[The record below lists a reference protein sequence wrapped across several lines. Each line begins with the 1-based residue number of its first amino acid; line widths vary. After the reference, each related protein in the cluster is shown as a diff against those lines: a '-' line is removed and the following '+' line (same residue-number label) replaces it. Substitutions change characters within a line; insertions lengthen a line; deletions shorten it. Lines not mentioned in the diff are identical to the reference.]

1 MGLRKK
7 EVSWITP
14 RVLVCLAK
22 WKVKPIDKTGNIRR
36 SPGFRANIM
45 RSDLAI

>member
-22 WKVKPIDKTGNIRR
+22 WKVKPIDKTGNIR